1 MPLAQAGLSLSD
13 DESYKGW
20 RAEVCRFLDAEIDRS
35 GLSASLQE
43 AIRCMADNS
52 AGTKLG
58 ATPWLH
64 KIQPVGVDGN
74 VLIDF
79 CRPAAAAI
87 PCR

>member
-1 MPLAQAGLSLSD
+1 
-13 DESYKGW
+13 
-20 RAEVCRFLDAEIDRS
+20 
-35 GLSASLQE
+35 
-43 AIRCMADNS
+43 MADNS

-64 KIQPVGVDGN
+64 KIQPIGVDGN

-87 PCR
+87 PCRCWAMRRRLGDPVDQLPPAPPPDGAWTHGSASSPQRSDS